1 MIGTFNRR
9 TVCHVHQKMKNVD
22 ANALAVLCKK
32 TDRQTDIAG
41 GRSISPYCDLRVS
54 DQQSHVMDKA
64 SLINR
69 EDSGKPLCNE
79 APCWTGLQ

>member
-1 MIGTFNRR
+1 
-9 TVCHVHQKMKNVD
+9 MKYVK
-22 ANALAVLCKK
+22 ANTLALQCKK
-32 TDRQTDIAG
+32 TDRQTDVAE

-54 DQQSHVMDKA
+54 DQQSHVMDKG

>member
-1 MIGTFNRR
+1 
-9 TVCHVHQKMKNVD
+9 MKYVK
-22 ANALAVLCKK
+22 ANTLAVQCTK
-32 TDRQTDIAG
+32 TDRQTDIAE

-54 DQQSHVMDKA
+54 DQRSHVTDKG